1 MQLRRRGSEGKWYL
15 RGTYDGERVEVCTGH
30 TNKKAAEA
38 WARQWERDRADPEAA
53 ARRAAREKT
62 VLDALELALQHHQR
76 EHAAGNLKAATLDYY
91 ERKLGVVGSL
101 LGAVTLA
108 DLEAAGVDKYIT
120 DRRGHG
126 ASDHTIYKELDVLER
141 ALRLARRVK
150 LWAGV
155 VEDVMPERFSP
166 RYTPK
171 ARALTLDELVR
182 VLATQPGDRAA
193 WIAYAVACGAELAA
207 LQTAERRDYDP
218 EAGLVLVRGTKNARR
233 WRRVPVVLPVCR
245 ALLEFALARGQGR
258 KPLLLSP
265 WGKNWRD
272 LQVAATAAGVAPFSL
287 HDLRH
292 TFATWHLASGV
303 SWDDTARALG
313 HADTTMLHRIYANLD
328 AGELRVRLAALATG
342 VRAADGAPLPVF
354 ASRDDA
360 RKASG
365 LAPLRR
371 TARRAGPVPCPTRAP
386 LVPQNT
392 ADGAGMAGM
401 ADNPE
406 MTKAPA
412 KQGLS
417 GCRRSDLNQRP
428 WDYDTQ
434 VPRATEM
441 QRFRRCSA
449 GAAARDGGPC
459 PAGAPLRCGAL
470 LEAPARAAVTRS
482 RRR

>member
-15 RGTYDGERVEVCTGH
+15 RGTYDGERVEVCTGF
-30 TNKKAAEA
+30 TSKKDAEA
-38 WARQWERDRADPEAA
+38 WARQWERDRADPDAA

-62 VLDALELALQHHQR
+62 VLDALELALLHHQR

-91 ERKLGVVGSL
+91 ERKLGVVGGI

-108 DLEAAGVDKYIT
+108 DLEAATVDGYIT
-120 DRRGHG
+120 ERRGHG
-126 ASDHTIYKELDVLER
+126 ASDHTIFKELDVLER
-141 ALRLARRVK
+141 GLRIARRMK

-171 ARALTLDELVR
+171 TRALPLDELVR
-182 VLATQPGDRAA
+182 VLAVLPRDRAA
-193 WIAYAVACGAELAA
+193 WVAYAVAAGAELAA
-207 LQTAERRDYDP
+207 LQTAERGDFDP
-218 EAGLVLVRGTKNARR
+218 AAGLVLVRGTKNARR

-258 KPLLLSP
+258 KTLLAP

-272 LQVAATAAGVAPFSL
+272 LQVAAGAAGVEPFSL

-342 VRAADGAPLPVF
+342 VRPADGAPLPVF
-354 ASRDDA
+354 ASRDDLRGA
-360 RKASG
+360 AG

-386 LVPQNT
+386 LVPHNT
-392 ADGAGMAGM
+392 ADGADS
-401 ADNPE
+401 ADNLDGPE
-406 MTKAPA
+406 MTKGPISEAFR
-412 KQGLS
+412 

-434 VPRATEM
+434 VPRSPQAL
-441 QRFRRCSA
+441 RFRRCSCGPLGGL
-449 GAAARDGGPC
+449 GAPC
-459 PAGAPLRCGAL
+459 PAGAPLRCGAPA
-470 LEAPARAAVTRS
+470 EVHARATVTRS